1 MSEASESRPQIRVRG
16 RSLMAIVLTPEPPL
30 ANWLAALDAQIKAAP
45 SFFDQQAVIV
55 ELTALPSETPDIAGF
70 LDELE
75 ARGIRIIGTE
85 GAHPSWSGIKTWLRP
100 LANTRASSKPVAI
113 HASFPAAQPAQEP
126 SALVIDRPVRSGQ
139 SVVFEHGDLTVVGS
153 VSSGAEIVATG
164 SIHVY
169 GALRGRAL
177 AGLKGN
183 SRARIFCRRLEAE
196 FLAIDGLYHTAD
208 EMDPGLRGRAVQAW
222 LDGKSL
228 MIAALD

>member
-1 MSEASESRPQIRVRG
+1 
-16 RSLMAIVLTPEPPL
+16 MAIVLTPEPPL
-30 ANWLAALDAQIKAAP
+30 ADWLTALDAQIKAAP
-45 SFFDQQAVIV
+45 TFFDQQAVIV
-55 ELTALPSETPDIAGF
+55 ELIALPAETPDVAGF
-70 LDELE
+70 LEQLE
-75 ARGIRIIGTE
+75 QRGIRIIDTE
-85 GAHPSWSGIKTWLRP
+85 GAHPSWRGVKTGRRP
-100 LANTRASSKPVAI
+100 FANARVSSKPAAI
-113 HASFPAAQPAQEP
+113 RASCPGAQPTTEAPAKEP
-126 SALVIDRPVRSGQ
+126 NALVIDRPVRSGQ

-183 SRARIFCRRLEAE
+183 SHARIFCRKLEAE

-208 EMDPGLRGRAVQAW
+208 EIEPGLRGKAVQAW

>member
-45 SFFDQQAVIV
+45 TFFDQQAVIV
-55 ELTALPSETPDIAGF
+55 ELIALPAETPDVAGF
-70 LDELE
+70 LEQLE
-75 ARGIRIIGTE
+75 QRGVRIIGTE
-85 GAHPSWSGIKTWLRP
+85 GAHPSWRGIKTGLRP

-113 HASFPAAQPAQEP
+113 RAPSPAAHPAKEP
-126 SALVIDRPVRSGQ
+126 SALLIDRPVRSGQ

-183 SRARIFCRRLEAE
+183 GSARIFCRRLEAE
-196 FLAIDGLYHTAD
+196 FLSIDGLYHTAD
-208 EMDPGLRGRAVQAW
+208 EIEPGLRGRAVQAW

>member
-1 MSEASESRPQIRVRG
+1 MRGASESRPQIRVHG

-30 ANWLAALDAQIKAAP
+30 ADWLTALDAQIKAAP
-45 SFFDQQAVIV
+45 TFFDQQAVIV
-55 ELTALPSETPDIAGF
+55 ELIALPAETPDVAGF
-70 LDELE
+70 LEQLAE
-75 ARGIRIIGTE
+75 RGIRIIGTE
-85 GAHPSWSGIKTWLRP
+85 GAHPSWRGLKPGLRP
-100 LANTRASSKPVAI
+100 FANARVSSKPATI
-113 HASFPAAQPAQEP
+113 RAPSPAARPANEP
-126 SALVIDRPVRSGQ
+126 NALVIDRPVRSGQ

-183 SRARIFCRRLEAE
+183 GRARIFCRKLEAE

-208 EMDPGLRGRAVQAW
+208 ELEPRLRGRAVQAW

-228 MIAALD
+228 MVAALD